1 MKYNI
6 DEKVF
11 NKKTIISSY
20 WAGFIAADG
29 CIRVRKH
36 GQKNLV
42 ITLAN
47 KDREHLEKF
56 KAFLKSDKP
65 IYNYKS
71 RACSFEISNN
81 KIINDLL
88 NNFNITEKKTFTL
101 KPPNLEGDLALSFI
115 IGYVDGDGCFY
126 INKKDDQIDLSI
138 TGTEPILR
146 FVEKNLNQ
154 LLDIDTKRKLYDKNN
169 NEIYSIRWGK
179 QQCRKIINSLEN
191 LVRQLPTLNR
201 KWNIAFNN
209 TKDYVVFSKS
219 RENYE
224 KTIELL
230 EQGKSVEVIKNILGY
245 KSTTSIRNFINK
257 KYKWLKT

>member
-11 NKKTIISSY
+11 NEKTIISSY

-42 ITLAN
+42 ITLAK

-71 RACSFEISNN
+71 GACSFEISND
-81 KIINDLL
+81 KIIYDLL
-88 NNFNITEKKTFTL
+88 NNFNITENKTFTL
-101 KPPNLEGDLALSFI
+101 KSPALEGDLALSFI
-115 IGYVDGDGCFY
+115 VGYIDGDGCFY
-126 INKKDDQIDLSI
+126 INKRDNQIDLSI
-138 TGTEPILR
+138 TGTEFILR
-146 FVEKNLNQ
+146 FVEKNINQ
-154 LLDIDTKRKLYDKNN
+154 LLNIDTKRKLYDKNN

-179 QQCRKIINSLEN
+179 QQCRKIIDSLEN
-191 LVRQLPTLNR
+191 LVKQLPVLTR
-201 KWNIAFNN
+201 KWSIAFYNAKKYKIFN
-209 TKDYVVFSKS
+209 KS

-230 EQGKSVEVIKNILGY
+230 EQGKSVGEIKDILGY
-245 KSTTSIRNFINK
+245 KSDTSIRNFINK